1 MRFIEGIFQGA
12 PLWVWPLLVALI
24 ILGLLSTR
32 ARSVPRAVFFV
43 LPFTALIT
51 FNSIASLPNPWVVW
65 PVFIVGYGIGAYI
78 AYGLQ
83 SRWIL
88 GRDGNRLLISGEWFT
103 LAVLMSIFFSNFV
116 AGAVEAI
123 VPQAYQSAEFMV
135 PFAFIIAAASGSFL
149 GRSVRALKYQGPAV
163 I

>member
-1 MRFIEGIFQGA
+1 MRYIEGIFQGA
-12 PLWVWPLLVALI
+12 PLWVWPLLLALI

-32 ARSVPRAVFFV
+32 TRSVQRAAFFTFPLMV
-43 LPFTALIT
+43 LIT
-51 FNSIASLPNPWVVW
+51 INSIASLPNPWVVW
-65 PVFIVGYGIGAYI
+65 PAFVLGYGIGAYV

-88 GRDGNRLLISGEWFT
+88 GRDGNRLMISGEWFT
-103 LAVLMSIFFSNFV
+103 MAALMTIFFSNFV
-116 AGAVEAI
+116 AGAVEAM